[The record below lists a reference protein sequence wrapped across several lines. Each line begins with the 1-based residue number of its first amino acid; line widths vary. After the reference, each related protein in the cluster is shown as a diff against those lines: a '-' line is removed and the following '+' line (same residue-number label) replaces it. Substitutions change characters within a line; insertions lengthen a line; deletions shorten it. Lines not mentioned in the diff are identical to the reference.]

1 MMLMQQVFD
10 RALLLAGELDKT
22 KEDILYVLC
31 GTWSASL
38 AARLR
43 DGITVEACRED
54 FLTAASLFALADLNS
69 LGMDADVEEFRA
81 GDLTVKKSANA
92 DGTGVCLQRRA
103 ELLMRPYVKDSF
115 SFLGV

>member
-1 MMLMQQVFD
+1 MMLMQQIFD

-43 DGITVEACRED
+43 DGITVEDCRED
-54 FLTAASLFALADLNS
+54 F
-69 LGMDADVEEFRA
+69 
-81 GDLTVKKSANA
+81 
-92 DGTGVCLQRRA
+92 
-103 ELLMRPYVKDSF
+103 
-115 SFLGV
+115 